1 MTEDLNDDFM
11 QFMMDQLNKGYSEYK
26 KSHPDFKRVVEE
38 QLEGKTEDEFELQFT
53 KKNTTCPHCGEW
65 NARDEIINGC
75 CHECGKW
82 FY

>member
-1 MTEDLNDDFM
+1 MKDINDDLL
-11 QFMMDQLNKGYSEYK
+11 QFLLNRLHEGYSEYK
-26 KSHPDFKRVVEE
+26 RNHPDFAHVVEE
-38 QLEGKTEDEFELQFT
+38 QLEGKTDAEFEAQFT
-53 KKNTTCPHCGEW
+53 EKNTTCPHCGEW